1 MTTATQTH
9 NPTMLDMNHWW
20 EKAQCADQPL
30 NNYVLTGQRDKQA
43 TARQLCAGCPV
54 KPQCA
59 WDALEHQDSG
69 VVRAGVWIPEDTA
82 AMRYER
88 EAVYSQL
95 YDEVIEGA

>member
-1 MTTATQTH
+1 MTTATLTH
-9 NPTMLDMNHWW
+9 NPTMLNMNHWW
-20 EKAQCADQPL
+20 EKAQCAGQPL

-43 TARQLCAGCPV
+43 TARQLCQHCPV

-59 WDALEHQDSG
+59 YDALEHQDSG

-88 EAVYSQL
+88 ETVYNQL
-95 YDEVIEGA
+95 YDAVLGGV

>member
-1 MTTATQTH
+1 MTTATLTH
-9 NPTMLDMNHWW
+9 NPTMLNMNRWW
-20 EKAQCADQPL
+20 EKAQCAGQPL

-43 TARQLCAGCPV
+43 TARALCQHCPV

-59 WDALEHQDSG
+59 YDALQHEDSG

-95 YDEVIEGA
+95 YDAVAEGA

>member
-1 MTTATQTH
+1 MTTATIDH

-20 EKAQCADQPL
+20 EKAQCSGQPL
-30 NNYVLTGQRDKQA
+30 KNYVLTGAKNKQA
-43 TARQLCAGCPV
+43 TAHQLCKNCPV

-59 WDALEHQDSG
+59 YEAIEYEDSG

-88 EAVYSQL
+88 ETVIGQL
-95 YDEVIEGA
+95 YDAVIEGV